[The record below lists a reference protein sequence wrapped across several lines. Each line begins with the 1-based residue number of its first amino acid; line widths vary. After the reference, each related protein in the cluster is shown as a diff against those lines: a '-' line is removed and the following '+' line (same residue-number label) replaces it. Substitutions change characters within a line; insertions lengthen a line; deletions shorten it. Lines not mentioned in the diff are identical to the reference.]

1 MHNETFL
8 AENKKKVEIIS
19 AETYITAVHNGFI
32 EFDNEEQDISAQ
44 LTFDCMPDYFP
55 DPGVHHIIAVNM
67 GSKGNIIWVE
77 LVEI

>member
-1 MHNETFL
+1 
-8 AENKKKVEIIS
+8 V
-19 AETYITAVHNGFI
+19 FI